1 MEHIRHH
8 TLLSV
13 TTSYIGRP
21 YVIINTRDVDDF
33 RDPASD
39 REGERASRRLYMH
52 TSLPTLQDSNFSHSG
67 RSSLVVSLVS
77 QYTVLAGCAGTVT
90 EDGRINDNQKKKSVS
105 VPWFLLPSIRK
116 WDPSI

>member
-39 REGERASRRLYMH
+39 REGERASRRLYAYIS
-52 TSLPTLQDSNFSHSG
+52 T
-67 RSSLVVSLVS
+67 
-77 QYTVLAGCAGTVT
+77 YTPGFKLLAFGTVVI
-90 EDGRINDNQKKKSVS
+90 GSVIG
-105 VPWFLLPSIRK
+105 FSIYSTGWLCWYSDRR
-116 WDPSI
+116 W